1 MIQKIHFERKIP
13 QNINGKID
21 KKLIKE
27 TLNNEFIR
35 SSASPSPLK
44 NIFSFI

>member
-1 MIQKIHFERKIP
+1 MIPKKIHFEKKIP

-27 TLNNEFIR
+27 TY
-35 SSASPSPLK
+35 K
-44 NIFSFI
+44 